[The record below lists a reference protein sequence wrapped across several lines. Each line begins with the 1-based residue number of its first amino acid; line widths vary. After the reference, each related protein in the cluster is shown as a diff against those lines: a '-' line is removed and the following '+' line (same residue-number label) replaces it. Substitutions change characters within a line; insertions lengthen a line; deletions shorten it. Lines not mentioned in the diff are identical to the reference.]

1 MMTMLKGRRIGLAA
15 KVNALI
21 VGSILA
27 TVLGTGAL
35 TLRNM
40 TAESFQQL
48 LSDGA
53 TLAAMISQN
62 SEYAIYTEN
71 HDALMQAVQGL
82 KAYPSVAYVPFL
94 LHAAWSAAVCVLLFV
109 AATILL
115 MRRITAPIR
124 SLVQATHAVAE
135 GRLDID
141 LVVRTHDEV
150 EDLAVSFGAMVQQ
163 LRKSRQEVESYQH
176 GLEEKVERRTHE
188 LEIATQ
194 RAYELARQAEE

>member
-1 MMTMLKGRRIGLAA
+1 
-15 KVNALI
+15 
-21 VGSILA
+21 
-27 TVLGTGAL
+27 
-35 TLRNM
+35 
-40 TAESFQQL
+40 
-48 LSDGA
+48 
-53 TLAAMISQN
+53 
-62 SEYAIYTEN
+62 
-71 HDALMQAVQGL
+71 
-82 KAYPSVAYVPFL
+82 
-94 LHAAWSAAVCVLLFV
+94 HAAWSAAVCVLLFV

-194 RAYELARQAEE
+194 RAYELARQAEEASRAKSQFLANMSHEIRTPMNGVIGMTDLLMDTEMTPKQRRFAETVRTSAESLLGLINDILAFWKIEAGRRGLGWT